1 MREHTSTSKCVR
13 GQGDDDD
20 LHEAAANK
28 FRLGLLVTHRSADQF
43 MEQGANG
50 HESACFQVDVRYD
63 EEDLMPNI
71 NITVYDRD
79 SDPIELVS
87 DANGVAYI
95 T

>member
-1 MREHTSTSKCVR
+1 
-13 GQGDDDD
+13 
-20 LHEAAANK
+20 
-28 FRLGLLVTHRSADQF
+28 